1 MPRFLPRFLRL
12 PLLALATGVTP
23 FSLPA
28 HADGLADLK
37 AALVRLQG
45 STPIKGQFELNLQ
58 RRQGDGADAEE
69 SQAQLS
75 ITLEDGP
82 QGLQVLFGRELLARI
97 EAEQRAVVDNPK
109 AKTYT
114 LNALNELQVSD
125 LKRVIATAPAI
136 ARTIQA
142 ERFKEEK
149 SEAWNGKP
157 ARLLSFEMP
166 LDKLPERQRKYVK
179 QFDGSFEIWITAD
192 GTPLASRVRQ
202 RVSGRAFVVVSFQST
217 QDEERSYGVVGDRL
231 VMLQHETR
239 STASGAGE
247 KDDRKQTIRFQPRS

>member
-1 MPRFLPRFLRL
+1 MLRCL
-12 PLLALATGVTP
+12 RPPLLALATVTTLLSP
-23 FSLPA
+23 PA
-28 HADGLADLK
+28 WADGLADLK
-37 AALVRLQG
+37 AALARLQG
-45 STPIKGQFELNLQ
+45 SSPVKGQFELNLQ

-69 SQAQLS
+69 SQAQLN

-97 EAEQRAVVDNPK
+97 EAEQRAVADNPK

-125 LKRVIATAPAI
+125 LKRVIAAAPAI
-136 ARTIQA
+136 ARTLQA
-142 ERFKEEK
+142 ARFKEEK
-149 SEAWNGKP
+149 PEAWNGKP

-179 QFDGSFEIWITAD
+179 QFDGSFEIWIAAD

-202 RVSGRAFVVVSFQST
+202 RVSGRAFVVVSFQSAN
-217 QDEERSYGVVGDRL
+217 DEERSYGVVGDRL

-247 KDDRKQTIRFQPRS
+247 KDDRKQTTRFQPRP

>member
-1 MPRFLPRFLRL
+1 MPRLSRPL
-12 PLLALATGVTP
+12 LLALATTLTLLSP
-23 FSLPA
+23 LA
-28 HADGLADLK
+28 HADGLDDLK
-37 AALVRLQG
+37 AALARLQG

-58 RRQGDGADAEE
+58 RRQGDGADAED
-69 SQAQLS
+69 SQAQLN

-109 AKTYT
+109 AKTFT
-114 LNALNELQVSD
+114 LSALNELQVSD

-136 ARTIQA
+136 ARTIQTA
-142 ERFKEEK
+142 RFKEEK
-149 SEAWNGKP
+149 PEAWNGKP
-157 ARLLSFEMP
+157 ARRLSFEVQ

-179 QFDGSFEIWITAD
+179 QFDGSFEIWIAAD

-217 QDEERSYGVVGDRL
+217 NDEERSYGVVGDRL
-231 VMLQHETR
+231 VMLRHETR
-239 STASGAGE
+239 TTAAGAGE
-247 KDDRKQTIRFQPRS
+247 KDDRRLITTFQPRS

>member
-1 MPRFLPRFLRL
+1 MHRL
-12 PLLALATGVTP
+12 SRPLLLALATALLSP
-23 FSLPA
+23 PA
-28 HADGLADLK
+28 WADGLADLK
-37 AALVRLQG
+37 TALARLQG

-58 RRQGDGADAEE
+58 RRQGEGADAEE

-75 ITLEDGP
+75 VTLEDGP

-97 EAEQRAVVDNPK
+97 EAEQRAVADNPK
-109 AKTYT
+109 AKTFT

-125 LKRVIATAPAI
+125 LKRVIAAAPAMV
-136 ARTIQA
+136 RTLQA
-142 ERFKEEK
+142 ARFKEEK
-149 SEAWNGKP
+149 PEAWNGKP

-179 QFDGSFEIWITAD
+179 QFDASFEVWIAAD

-202 RVSGRAFVVVSFQST
+202 RVSGRAFVVVSFQSNN
-217 QDEERSYGVVGDRL
+217 DEDRVFGVVGDRL
-231 VMLQHETR
+231 VMLQQETR

-247 KDDRKQTIRFQPRS
+247 KDDRKLTTRFLPRP